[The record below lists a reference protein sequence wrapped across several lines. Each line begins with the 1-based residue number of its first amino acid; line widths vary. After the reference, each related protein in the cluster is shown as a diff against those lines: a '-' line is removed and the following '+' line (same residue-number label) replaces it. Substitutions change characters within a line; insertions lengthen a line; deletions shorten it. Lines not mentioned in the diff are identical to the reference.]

1 MNLALI
7 EADLERDEGYRQHP
21 YKDTAGKLTIGIG
34 LNLTDVGLTHDEA
47 LSILRGRVSGL
58 DAQLD
63 GLLPWYDD
71 LSEPRQRALVNMAFN
86 LGVNGL
92 MGFRDMIEALKDRDY
107 ESAAAEALASKWA
120 GQVGIR
126 AVRIATLIKDG

>member
-1 MNLALI
+1 MIA
-7 EADLERDEGYRQHP
+7 ADLERDEGYRQHP

-34 LNLTDVGLTHDEA
+34 LNLTDVGLTHDES
-47 LSILRGRVSGL
+47 LSILRSRVSGL
-58 DAQLD
+58 NSRLKDAF
-63 GLLPWYDD
+63 PWYDD

-92 MGFRDMIEALKDRDY
+92 MGFRDMIEALEDEDY

-126 AVRIATLIKDG
+126 AVRIATLIKEG

>member
-34 LNLTDVGLTHDEA
+34 LNLTDVGLTRDEA
-47 LSILRGRVSGL
+47 LSILRGRVSDL

-63 GLLPWYDD
+63 GILPWYDD

-120 GQVGIR
+120 KQTPARAKRVAEMIR
-126 AVRIATLIKDG
+126 NG

>member
-1 MNLALI
+1 VNLALI

-34 LNLTDVGLTHDEA
+34 LNLTDVGLTRDEA
-47 LSILRGRVSGL
+47 LSILRGRVSDL

-63 GLLPWYDD
+63 GILPWYDD

-120 GQVGIR
+120 KQTPARAKRVAEMIR
-126 AVRIATLIKDG
+126 NG